1 MITAADIQTI
11 RENDP
16 AAVLPGIDTMTG
28 NPYATSTLL
37 DLTKIT
43 QNTNAPFYYSP
54 STNTV
59 IVTQSGIVLRG
70 INFGDATVILEADN
84 VTVEDSTFNG
94 ELIQWSQGAI
104 VEDNTFTGVQSP
116 TGPWGGFIGSNPHI
130 TIEDNTFLR
139 APGDAIDI
147 LGIPYWESLTGG
159 GLITGNYFSGAGYE
173 PGAHADAIYVTD
185 SSEPIAI
192 TDNLIDGT
200 WSNDAPANANSDIR
214 ITNEVGSVS
223 NVTASGNYL
232 LGGGFTFEVG
242 SSNTNYTVSNISI
255 TNNDVGFDWFGQY
268 YPGTQTFAT
277 VSGITTVDF
286 SNPIYSANAL
296 AAYVAALP
304 PTANVVEGTATVAA
318 TATGSAPTTLLGNG
332 FASAGL
338 GAAGSGETNFVGGYG
353 TQILFGGQGANIAT
367 YLALGDGG
375 DNVVAFDPAKDMI
388 DLSRIDGDIVT
399 PGVQNFTFIG
409 AAPFNG
415 DGPEVRYQLNPTTDT
430 TTVQAAL
437 AGDTTADFSIT
448 LAGLVPL
455 TAANFALS
463 SSQSTAAL
471 ANGAALTHTQV
482 TTAAGA
488 PTEYAYSHV
497 QGRAYTTY
505 ESFYGS
511 GYENLEA
518 DDLNLSA
525 NTNELMLYDPTQTV
539 TRGGGT
545 ESLTVGTGSDPLT
558 YHPVETIDATTS
570 TGEQFAFSSG
580 FGNETINGFSASGA
594 TPDSIQLAKS
604 AFSYLTAGMTQAED
618 LAAVMSQATTTSSGV
633 TIHDSHGDS
642 LTLTGVTRSMVAV
655 NPAMLHFT

>member
-11 RENDP
+11 RKADP
-16 AAVLPGIDTMTG
+16 GAVLPGIDTMTG

-54 STNTV
+54 STNSV

-70 INFGDATVILEADN
+70 INFGDATVYLEADN
-84 VTVEDSTFNG
+84 VTVEDCTFNG
-94 ELIQWSQGAI
+94 TLRQWAQGAI
-104 VEDNTFTGVQSP
+104 VKNNTFTGVQSP

-147 LGIPYWESLTGG
+147 LGIPYWEGITGG

-214 ITNEVGSVS
+214 ITNELGSVS
-223 NVTASGNYL
+223 NVTVSGNYL
-232 LGGGFTFEVG
+232 LGGGFTFEVW
-242 SSNTNYTVSNISI
+242 SSNTNYTISNISI
-255 TNNDVGFDWFGQY
+255 TNNDVGFDWYGQY
-268 YPGTQTFAT
+268 YPGTPTLAT

-286 SNPIYSANAL
+286 SNPTDSTNAL
-296 AAYVAALP
+296 AAYVAAGV
-304 PTANVVEGTATVAA
+304 PTPIVISGTPGGAGETGTV
-318 TATGSAPTTLLGNG
+318 PTTLLDGY
-332 FASAGL
+332 AGAYL

-353 TQILFGGQGANIAT
+353 FQGLLGGQGANILT
-367 YLALGDGG
+367 YLAIGDGG
-375 DNVVAFDPAKDMI
+375 DRMSAFDPAKDVI
-388 DLSRIDGDIVT
+388 DLSRIDADIT
-399 PGVQNFTFIG
+399 TTGVQNFTFIG
-409 AAPFNG
+409 SAPFSG
-415 DGPEVRYQLNPTTDT
+415 GAQVRYQLSPTNDT
-430 TTVQAAL
+430 TIVQAAL
-437 AGDTTADFSIT
+437 AGDNSADFTIT

-455 TAANFALS
+455 TANNFALT

-471 ANGAALTHTQV
+471 ANGAALTYTQV
-482 TTAAGA
+482 ATAAGA
-488 PTEYAYSHV
+488 PTEYAYSNV

-505 ESFYGS
+505 EAFYGS

-525 NTNELMLYDPTQTV
+525 KENTLVLYDPSQTV

-545 ESLTVGTGSDPLT
+545 ETLTVGAGSDPLT

-570 TGEQFAFSSG
+570 GSEQFTFSAG
-580 FGNETINGFSASGA
+580 FGKETIDGFSASGA
-594 TPDSIQLAKS
+594 SPDSIQLAKS

-618 LAAVMSQATTTSSGV
+618 LAAVMAHAARGASGL
-633 TIHDSHGDS
+633 TITDTRDDS
-642 LTLTGVTRSMVAV
+642 LTLAGITPSMVV
-655 NPAMLHFT
+655 DNPAMVQFT